1 MAALDDFVEHRITT
15 EIFTISRWMAER
27 RILYEYPDHDSEA
40 FGEYDESHIPVIQ
53 EGIIGEL
60 ITFDYLHTQLN
71 EQFGGLD
78 EPWREVRGRLCL
90 QNQIGA
96 FDKGYDLTIR
106 GKTIDVKTYH
116 ERKLT
121 KESMERYN
129 LFVNVNEVQNK
140 KPADYY
146 IQAFFTPVQNNTIVL
161 AGCHKG
167 LPKDIKRKGI
177 DRNIRSD
184 AYACLVRN
192 LMPMTTLVDL
202 LLGDQ

>member
-1 MAALDDFVEHRITT
+1 MATVNDFVELPITNEVT
-15 EIFTISRWMAER
+15 TISRWLAER
-27 RILYEYPDHDSEA
+27 RILYEYPEHDSEA

-60 ITFDYLHTQLN
+60 ITFDYLHTKLDQ
-71 EQFGGLD
+71 QFGTLD
-78 EPWREVRGRLCL
+78 PKQRWRAVEGRLCL
-90 QNQIGA
+90 QNQIGR
-96 FDKGYDLTIR
+96 FDTGYDLTIN

-121 KESMERYN
+121 KEKMVGYN
-129 LFVNVNEVQNK
+129 LFVNVNEVK
-140 KPADYY
+140 GKTPADYY
-146 IQAFFTPVQNNTIVL
+146 IQAFFTPNNTIVL
-161 AGCHKG
+161 AGCHQG

-184 AYACLVRN
+184 AYACPVRN

-202 LLGDQ
+202 LLETQ